1 MINARFG
8 SDLNLDLDM
17 LSDIQNN
24 NTKVYSGTSS
34 TKGKKL
40 GEIKIIKPNNNGN
53 DIKFE

>member
-24 NTKVYSGTSS
+24 DIKVSSGTSS
-34 TKGKKL
+34 T
-40 GEIKIIKPNNNGN
+40 
-53 DIKFE
+53 